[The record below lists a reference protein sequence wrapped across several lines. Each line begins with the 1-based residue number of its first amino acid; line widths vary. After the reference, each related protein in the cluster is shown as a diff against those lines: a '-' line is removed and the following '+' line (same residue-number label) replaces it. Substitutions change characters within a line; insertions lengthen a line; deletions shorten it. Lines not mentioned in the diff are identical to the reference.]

1 MMLKG
6 MKAAVLYGQ
15 KDLRIEEIEK
25 PQIGPDEVLVAVK
38 ASGVCGSD
46 IPRVLGTAS
55 HYYPNVFGH
64 EFSGQVEAVGT
75 SVSHVAV
82 GDKVTVAPLKPCHKC
97 EACLSGN
104 HALCKNYSFIGSR
117 EFGAWAEYVKAPGV
131 NVVKLPDTC
140 GYVEGAFIE
149 PITVA
154 LHGLYLMDFKPM
166 STVAITGMGTIGL
179 LTLQCAKIMGAKE
192 ITVFDIDDSRLEVAK
207 SLGADHVINT
217 IKDQVSEKV
226 SQITHG
232 KGFEMVLE
240 TAGVPQTELLCL
252 EIAGVKASVMYIGTP
267 HKSFTIEPKQFENM
281 NRKELT
287 LRGSWMSYSAP
298 YPGKEWLMAAH
309 YLGTGQIKVEPL
321 IDRKIPID
329 EMWQAFEA
337 IEARQVSGKVIV
349 EL

>member
-1 MMLKG
+1 

-15 KDLRIEEIEK
+15 KDLRIEDVAK
-25 PQIGPDEVLVAVK
+25 PICETDEVLVKVK
-38 ASGVCGSD
+38 ATGICGSD

-64 EFSGQVEAVGT
+64 EFSGLVEAIGQG
-75 SVSHVAV
+75 VSHLAV

-104 HALCKNYSFIGSR
+104 HALCKHYSFIGSR
-117 EFGAWAEYVKAPGV
+117 EFGAWAEYVKAPKR

-140 GYVEGAFIE
+140 GFVEGAFIE

-166 STVAITGMGTIGL
+166 SSVAITGMGTIGL
-179 LTLQCAKIMGAKE
+179 LTLQCAKIMGARE
-192 ITVFDIDDSRLEVAK
+192 ITVFDVEDNKLKIAK
-207 SLGADHVINT
+207 ELGADHLINT
-217 IKDQVSEKV
+217 LNEDVADRVKA
-226 SQITHG
+226 ITKG

-252 EIAGVKASVMYIGTP
+252 DIAGPKASVMYIGTP
-267 HKSFTIEPKQFENM
+267 HKAFTIEPKQFEHM
-281 NRKELT
+281 NRKELMV
-287 LRGSWMSYSAP
+287 RGSWMSYSAP
-298 YPGKEWLMAAH
+298 FPGKEWLMAAH
-309 YLGTGQIKVEPL
+309 YLGTGQIQVAPL
-321 IDRKIPID
+321 IDRRISMEELPS
-329 EMWQAFEA
+329 AFEA
-337 IEARQVSGKVIV
+337 IENKEVSGKVIV